1 MKRVKSTN
9 LAAGKKITDA
19 VNVAQLRNVNL
30 KIAGNTNDNNGKN
43 DVLLDKQTLTV
54 KGDGT
59 YVTTKANNQTI
70 NVTLTNDTKD
80 KIDNAAN
87 KDLSNITNVGKKN
100 ITALG
105 TIVEAGHNVTIPAA
119 TVDATTGQK
128 TYTVNAM
135 DTKVSLGTSGLMTLT
150 GGTPDVNGV
159 RNYTVDVDPT
169 KVAKTDLSNINNSGK
184 TVIREEAQKAVKV
197 IAGQNTTVTEGTDG
211 TYKTYAVNVAS
222 AGDYR
227 LVENS
232 AAADKAYTVT
242 GNKVDLTVQDGS
254 TPANTKTVTIKDI
267 ASKTELDSTKSE
279 LTDKITDTKTEL
291 INKGLKFNADNND
304 VKTNKL
310 GSTVTVSGDANIT
323 TKITKTG
330 DDSTIAV
337 ALNEDLNVKT
347 VTATDTVKAGTTTAG
362 SQTATDNKGGTQ
374 TGNFVTGLDNTAWN
388 MADPVF
394 VSGRAATEDQ
404 LKTVSD
410 AVRAANAGSSD
421 YRLIGDPANTTDGSY
436 KVTNTK

>member
-1 MKRVKSTN
+1 MGAVSVGQNTSVGNETRQITN
-9 LAAGKKITDA
+9 LAAGKKDTDA

-70 NVTLTNDTKD
+70 DVTLTNDTKD

-87 KDLSNITNVGKKN
+87 KDLSNI
-100 ITALG
+100 
-105 TIVEAGHNVTIPAA
+105 
-119 TVDATTGQK
+119 
-128 TYTVNAM
+128 
-135 DTKVSLGTSGLMTLT
+135 
-150 GGTPDVNGV
+150 
-159 RNYTVDVDPT
+159 
-169 KVAKTDLSNINNSGK
+169 NNDGK

-279 LTDKITDTKTEL
+279 LTDKITDTKL
-291 INKGLKFNADNND
+291 SS
-304 VKTNKL
+304 
-310 GSTVTVSGDANIT
+310 ST
-323 TKITKTG
+323 
-330 DDSTIAV
+330 
-337 ALNEDLNVKT
+337 
-347 VTATDTVKAGTTTAG
+347 
-362 SQTATDNKGGTQ
+362 
-374 TGNFVTGLDNTAWN
+374 
-388 MADPVF
+388 
-394 VSGRAATEDQ
+394 
-404 LKTVSD
+404 
-410 AVRAANAGSSD
+410 
-421 YRLIGDPANTTDGSY
+421 
-436 KVTNTK
+436 KV